1 MLHLHQSNRI
11 ENLFQALSDV
21 LESAPGDV
29 FAPEIIVVEEPGMAR
44 WLSQRIARSRGIAA
58 NIEFPLPAGF
68 VWKILNAQLE
78 LDATLGSLGKSSL
91 VWYAMQLLPQLRK
104 QRGFETID
112 HYLSGPDEET
122 RIYQLSREIADLFDQ
137 YLIYRPDMIMSWQGG
152 SDSGWQAE
160 LWRAIMRI
168 SRQTHW
174 AALVQDFMHNIE
186 QQGFRAGRLPTRV
199 SLFAINALSPGY
211 IELLGQLAR
220 FIDIHLFIVNPSYHY
235 WGDIVSERTL
245 VRLRE
250 RWRSNGRI
258 DVSGLYD
265 VGNPLL
271 ASMAQPC
278 RDFINQWHDLTP
290 NEHEYFE
297 PIRAQSLLA
306 SVQDDILNLQAR
318 GSAGLPAKTIE
329 PDQSLQVHACHS
341 PLREVQVLHDR
352 LLGLFDKK
360 NGQGL
365 TDLDLR
371 DVVVVMPDVNIY
383 AAAIDAVFGA
393 APESQ
398 FIPYSIANYSPERDP
413 IVETLLA
420 WLLLPEDRFE
430 APVVMSWL
438 ELPAVRQ
445 KFRLSD
451 EAIERI
457 RVWVNT
463 SGIRWGLDAKHKQQ
477 MGLPANEHNT
487 WAFGFKR
494 LYLGYAMPADAELF
508 STVAPMDAVEGG
520 DAVWLGQL
528 QAFVRQL
535 AGFAREFR
543 QSATPLQWQSRIN
556 RLIEQLLQPDEAELM
571 VLDDLRQQLANL
583 AQVTASTGFDE
594 AISYRLL
601 HQHLGRLLASG
612 RAGYGLLGGRVTFC
626 NMVAVRAIPFRVV
639 CMLGMSDD
647 SFPRTQQAAGFD
659 LIAEQPRQGDR
670 SLRDDDRN
678 LFLQMLLSARDVVHI
693 SYVGRSQQDNAERQ
707 PSVVV
712 TELLDYVEQ
721 GYTLPQGQ
729 LRDCIHIEQSLQAFS
744 VRNFARGSFAGQWLQ
759 REETVKPFAL
769 EPLDQPRLIEPGLYR
784 LESIVRFLVNPARHF
799 LEQGL
804 GVRAAEYAESLDD
817 SEVFELDHIQAYAI
831 KDQLLNE
838 RIQGADMQPC
848 FERLYAQGGLPHG
861 EAGHI
866 NFLKLLN
873 QVDAIAPTVKDY
885 LATGCAP
892 RDIEL
897 ILGENKLLGRLQR
910 VTAQG
915 LLHFRPARL
924 AAKDK
929 LRLWVEHLALCADG
943 VAASSLHVAVDR
955 CFTLKA
961 LQPVEAQRHL
971 LRLIELYDEG
981 LRRPIPLYPGAS
993 LEYVSKLKGDET
1005 DKALLAANKKWQSSE
1020 YARGDNDDPWIAMAF
1035 RDQDPFSTE
1044 FEVLAR
1050 EVLLPL
1056 QACVKQGAK
1065 A

>member
-11 ENLFQALSDV
+11 ENLFQALTKE
-21 LESAPGDV
+21 LELAPGDV

-44 WLSQRIARSRGIAA
+44 WLSQQIACSQGIAA

-78 LDATLGSLGKSSL
+78 LDDTLGSLGKSSL

-104 QRGFETID
+104 QPGFGAID
-112 HYLSGPDEET
+112 VYLAGPDEET
-122 RIYQLSREIADLFDQ
+122 RIYQLSRQIADLFDQ
-137 YLIYRPDMIMSWQGG
+137 YLIYRPDMIMRWQAGG
-152 SDSGWQAE
+152 DNGWQAE
-160 LWRAIMRI
+160 LWRAIMRL
-168 SRQTHW
+168 SRQAHW
-174 AALVQDFMHNIE
+174 AALVQDFLHSIE
-186 QQGFRAGRLPTRV
+186 QQGFRPGRLPTRV
-199 SLFAINALSPGY
+199 SLFAINSLSPGY

-245 VRLRE
+245 ARLRE
-250 RWRSNGRI
+250 RWRRSGRS

-278 RDFINQWHDLTP
+278 RDFINQWQDLSP
-290 NEHEYFE
+290 LEHEYYQ
-297 PIRAQSLLA
+297 PLQAQSLLA
-306 SVQDDILNLQAR
+306 RVQDDILNLQAR
-318 GSAGLPAKTIE
+318 GHAVLPAETIE

-341 PLREVQVLHDR
+341 PMREVQVLHDR

-365 TDLDLR
+365 ADLELR
-371 DVVVVMPDVNIY
+371 DVVVVMPDVTVY

-393 APESQ
+393 APESRC
-398 FIPYSIANYSPERDP
+398 IPYNIANYSPERDP

-438 ELPAVRQ
+438 ELAAVRQ

-457 RVWVNT
+457 RDWVNA
-463 SGIRWGLDAKHKQQ
+463 SGIRWGLDAEHKQQ
-477 MGLPANEHNT
+477 LGLPANEHNT

-494 LYLGYAMPADAELF
+494 LHLGYAMPADAELF
-508 STVAPMDAVEGG
+508 STVAPLDAVEGG

-528 QAFVRQL
+528 EAFVQQL

-556 RLIEQLLQPDEAELM
+556 RMIEQLLQPDEAELM

-583 AQVTASTGFDE
+583 VQVTASTGFDE
-594 AISYRLL
+594 VISNRLL
-601 HQHLGRLLASG
+601 HQHLGMLLSSA
-612 RAGYGLLGGRVTFC
+612 REGYGLLGGRVTFC

-678 LFLQMLLSARDVVHI
+678 LFLQTLLSARDVVHI

-721 GYTLPQGQ
+721 GYTLAQGP
-729 LRDCIHIEQSLQAFS
+729 LRDRIHIEQALQAFS
-744 VRNFARGSFAGQWLQ
+744 VRNFARGSYAEEWLQ
-759 REETVKPFAL
+759 REERVKPFAL
-769 EPLDQPRLIEPGLYR
+769 DPLERPRPDQAGLYR
-784 LESIVRFLVNPARHF
+784 LESLTRFVVNPARHF

-831 KDQLLNE
+831 KEQLLGE
-838 RIQGADMQPC
+838 RIQGADMQPY
-848 FERLYAQGGLPHG
+848 FERLYARGGLPHG
-861 EAGHI
+861 EAGRI
-866 NFLKLLN
+866 NYRKLLN
-873 QVDAIAPTVKDY
+873 QVDAMAPAINEY
-885 LATGCAP
+885 LAAGSTT
-892 RDIEL
+892 RDLEL
-897 ILGENKLLGRLQR
+897 ILRDKKLLGRLQR
-910 VTAQG
+910 VTPQG
-915 LLHFRPARL
+915 LLQFRPARL
-924 AAKDK
+924 VAKDK
-929 LRLWVEHLALCADG
+929 LRLWVEHLALCAAG

-955 CFTLKA
+955 AFTLYP
-961 LQPVEAQRHL
+961 LEPDEAQRHL

-981 LRRPIPLYPGAS
+981 LCRPLPLYPGAS

-1005 DKALLAANKKWQSSE
+1005 GKAMLAAKKKWQSSD
-1020 YARGDNDDPWIAMAF
+1020 YARGDSDDPWIAMAW
-1035 RDQDPFSTE
+1035 RDLDPFNAE
-1044 FEVLAR
+1044 FEALAR

-1056 QACVKQGAK
+1056 QGCVEQGAK